1 MPNSKIPHIDLGDTL
16 NTQRLRLNDL
26 IDSVGD
32 VSALKTT
39 AGGVTAAINELY
51 DSIGVIGLGSLN
63 TTAPTLRQAINEHEK
78 DLGNMKSNLNA
89 VYGAIQQ
96 IDKLLT
102 KLNEGKDKKSMPE
115 EKFYDYY
122 TRDELI
128 IKFMPLVE
136 NLARKFSTTQQASGV
151 LSINDLIQ
159 IGSEG
164 LIKAVDKLDW
174 LQLSESE
181 DIEKT
186 LKSFFAKRI
195 KGIIRRRI
203 DMARGGM
210 RIPEHKLNE
219 IRKNPKDK
227 KMVEIFFNSMFLSI
241 DAQPTND
248 DEENMMYQIADKSE
262 PYNIQI
268 LNVYLK
274 GLMEKYLNK
283 NEYEV
288 LRLSYGLDC
297 DKYPAQCIADKIG
310 IKGASAYV
318 RVSELKKQAVQ
329 KLIDSVDHS
338 QVLDFL

>member
-1 MPNSKIPHIDLGDTL
+1 MKKYNVQNYIRYK
-16 NTQRLRLNDL
+16 NDL
-26 IDSVGD
+26 
-32 VSALKTT
+32 KKR
-39 AGGVTAAINELY
+39 
-51 DSIGVIGLGSLN
+51 IGYL
-63 TTAPTLRQAINEHEK
+63 
-78 DLGNMKSNLNA
+78 
-89 VYGAIQQ
+89 
-96 IDKLLT
+96 
-102 KLNEGKDKKSMPE
+102 EGKFWDEYS
-115 EKFYDYY
+115 
-122 TRDELI
+122 RDELI
-128 IKFMPLVE
+128 LKFLPLVE

-159 IGSEG
+159 IGSEA
-164 LIKAVDKLDW
+164 LVKAVDKLVWDK
-174 LQLSESE
+174 LNESE

-195 KGIIRRRI
+195 KGHIRRRV

-227 KMVEIFFNSMFLSI
+227 KMVELFFNSMFLSI

-248 DEENMMYQIADKSE
+248 DEENMIYQIADKSE
-262 PYNIQI
+262 PYNIHI
-268 LNVYLK
+268 LNIYLK
-274 GLMEKYLNK
+274 GLMQKHLSK

-297 DKYPAQCIADKIG
+297 DKHSANEIADKLN

-329 KLIDSVDHS
+329 TLINSVDHS